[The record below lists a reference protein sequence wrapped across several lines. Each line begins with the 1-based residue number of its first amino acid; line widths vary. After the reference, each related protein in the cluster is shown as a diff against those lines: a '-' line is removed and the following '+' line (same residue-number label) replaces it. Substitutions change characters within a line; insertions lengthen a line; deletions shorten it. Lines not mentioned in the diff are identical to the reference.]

1 MADTS
6 PSTLSTLP
14 VPQLFSLSGQTVIVV
29 GGGRGI
35 GASVVLGCLEAG
47 ANVSVLDLL
56 PEPDKNDW
64 PPAQAAAEK
73 NGLTLTY
80 GVADVTNEESL
91 VAGYKTIFDSVNES
105 SAPLRGLVVTA
116 GVPVPISGLNVTY
129 DQWKR
134 GIDINLNGSFLSSQ
148 VFAKEWIKRNPKADS
163 SDPDSPLAS
172 IVLTS
177 SIHGQGFNRQVPG
190 PSYGSAKAGIKHLAS
205 ILGAEW
211 GARGIRVNSISPG
224 LIVTSTMRQ
233 NYIPTHPEYVD
244 NMTKFTAVK
253 RVADASE
260 LKAPV
265 VFLLSK
271 GSSFVTG
278 TDLVIDGGHLAS

>member
-1 MADTS
+1 MTDATS
-6 PSTLSTLP
+6 ALSTLS
-14 VPQLFSLSGQTVIVV
+14 VPRLFSLAGQTVIVV

-35 GASVVLGCLEAG
+35 GASVVLGCLEGG
-47 ANVSVLDLL
+47 ANIFVLDLL

-64 PPAQAAAEK
+64 PPAKATAEK
-73 NGLTLTY
+73 NGLKLNY

-91 VAGYKTIFDSVNES
+91 KMGFQTIFDSIDES

-116 GVPVPISGLNVTY
+116 GVPIPISGLELEY

-134 GIDINLNGSFLSSQ
+134 GIDVNLNGSFLSCQ
-148 VFAKEWIKRNPKADS
+148 IFAKEWINRNPKVNS

-190 PSYGSAKAGIKHLAS
+190 PSYGSAKAAIKHLAS

-211 GARGIRVNSISPG
+211 GARAIRVNSISPG

-244 NMTKFTAVK
+244 NMTKFTAIK

-260 LKAPV
+260 LKGA
-265 VFLLSK
+265 
-271 GSSFVTG
+271 
-278 TDLVIDGGHLAS
+278 